1 MKDTI
6 PTKLKEAAAGVKNRH
21 LHPRLSLLLAI
32 VVGMVGF
39 VFSPND
45 YALPLP
51 ALEQIPA
58 VDLSAVHSA
67 VVFAPHNDDE
77 SLGAGG
83 IIQVLKNQ
91 GADVTVVLAT
101 NGDGTIFGTM
111 EDFHKVFPSARDYI
125 RMGNL
130 RQQETLQAMQT
141 VGLKTGDVIFLSYP
155 DRGSLSLWEKFWDCN
170 LPYNSPF
177 NGSNHSTY
185 TETYHPASVYC
196 GSDYYLD
203 ILSILRSKKPDLV
216 IYPNGEDVH
225 PDHWG
230 LSNFVRLALH
240 TYRLEDGD
248 ASTPQELTYL
258 VHRPDYPDPSG
269 YRPDLGLLPP
279 EAIYQVNQTWYRLDL
294 SADIETTKGQAIHDY
309 HSQYPSLKRLL
320 ESFIR
325 RNELFSDLPERTLP
339 TAVAEDWLDPST
351 WQTMDG
357 KPVDPVQHD
366 PVKDNFL
373 RKAVSGTDITNVYAI
388 RTGDGQVNI
397 CGQLRGR
404 TEEINQYSILIK
416 SEHGHKFQDAE
427 FSSATFLHHGVAV
440 RHGAY
445 VCAHASLKDLG
456 NPNLLMISFIV
467 RAPRLGTIDQTAWA
481 FLDVP

>member
-1 MKDTI
+1 M
-6 PTKLKEAAAGVKNRH
+6 EESAGGRKRRRI
-21 LHPRLSLLLAI
+21 HPRLSLILAI
-32 VVGMVGF
+32 MVGLVGF

-51 ALEQIPA
+51 ALEQIPV

-83 IIQVLKNQ
+83 IIQVLKKQ

-111 EDFHKVFPSARDYI
+111 EDFHKVFPSVKDYI

-141 VGLKTGDVIFLSYP
+141 LGLQAGDVDFLSYP
-155 DRGSLSLWEKFWDCN
+155 DRGSLSLWEKYWGCAH
-170 LPYNSPF
+170 PYTSPF

-185 TETYHPASVYC
+185 IETFHPASMYC
-196 GSDYYLD
+196 GQDYYQD
-203 ILSILRSKKPDLV
+203 VLSILRRKKPDLV

-240 TYRLEDGD
+240 TYRQENGGTSAPL
-248 ASTPQELTYL
+248 ELTYL

-279 EAIYQVNQTWYRLDL
+279 EAVYQVYQTWYRLDL
-294 SADIETTKGQAIHDY
+294 PSEVETTKGLAIHQY

-320 ESFIR
+320 EGFIR
-325 RNELFSDLPERTLP
+325 QNELFSDLPERGLP
-339 TAVAEDWLDPST
+339 TATVSNWLDPST
-351 WQTMDG
+351 WQTSDG
-357 KPVDPVQHD
+357 KPVDPVQRD

-373 RKAVSGTDITNVYAI
+373 RKAVSGTDITNLYAI
-388 RTGDGQVNI
+388 RTEDSQLIV
-397 CGQLRGR
+397 CGQLRGM
-404 TEEINQYSILIK
+404 TEEINQYTILIK
-416 SEHGHKFQDAE
+416 SEHGQKYQEAE
-427 FSSATFLHHGVAV
+427 YSSATFLHHGIAI
-440 RHGAY
+440 RRGNY
-445 VCAHASLKDLG
+445 VCARTSLKDLG
-456 NPNLLMISFIV
+456 EPDLLMVSFTV
-467 RAPRLGTIDQTAWA
+467 RASQLGIIDQTAWA